1 MRPTKYR
8 TFALMLT
15 LFTTLY
21 IAFAL
26 AIPSANAQLGEKRC
40 KTLTPAPINELSAPE
55 FEVTLEGDKV
65 TVHGYNYVVSGHAF
79 RGFEWEVN
87 LKNCTYY
94 AKWVTAD
101 KPPADNIIIDEH
113 FADTR
118 AYPGQKESIAST
130 PTGNYLAGI
139 KIVSKDPPGFW
150 LASTTNKLYW
160 TTYSDGTVRWYRYV
174 KGCQGYTTPLNTH
187 WYVSGCWWASEN
199 PYYSASHQR
208 VYSRIQGSYFNYD
221 FMDPNKR
228 TDAVHYSKITGLNSG
243 AWIHEWWVSHS
254 GEFSWLLHGEVV
266 PDYP

>member
-187 WYVSGCWWASEN
+187 WYVVAGGHLRILITPRVINACTVEFKVPTSTTISWILTSE
-199 PYYSASHQR
+199 
-208 VYSRIQGSYFNYD
+208 
-221 FMDPNKR
+221 R
-228 TDAVHYSKITGLNSG
+228 TLYTIAKLRG
-243 AWIHEWWVSHS
+243 
-254 GEFSWLLHGEVV
+254 
-266 PDYP
+266 